1 MPSIAWISISLDD
14 EDADEED
21 CDDADDDDGS

>member
-1 MPSIAWISISLDD
+1 MTSIAWISISLDD